1 MFMTLYMVCD
11 TPKTKPKYNLGD
23 YVRIAKK
30 KGTFEKGYTPRW
42 TEEVFK
48 VVEILNTTP
57 VTYKLKDLNDEEIK
71 GSFYEQELQKSKQ
84 QVYRIEKV
92 LQKKG
97 KKILV
102 KWKGYPDSFN
112 SWIDADSVEKL

>member
-1 MFMTLYMVCD
+1 M
-11 TPKTKPKYNLGD
+11 
-23 YVRIAKK
+23 RIAKK

-48 VVEILNTTP
+48 VVEILHTTP
-57 VTYKLKDLNDEEIK
+57 VTYKLKDLNDEEIT
-71 GSFYEQELQKSKQ
+71 GSFYEPELQKTKQ

-92 LQKKG
+92 LQKRG

-112 SWIDADSVEKL
+112 SWIEADSVENTFKPIFASAQYKYF